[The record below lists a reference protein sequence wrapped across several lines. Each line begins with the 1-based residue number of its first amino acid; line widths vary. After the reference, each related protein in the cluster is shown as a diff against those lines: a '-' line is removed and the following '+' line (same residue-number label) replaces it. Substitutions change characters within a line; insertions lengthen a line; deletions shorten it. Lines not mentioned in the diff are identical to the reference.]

1 MSIQII
7 NNGSSNNAPDA
18 DSGRV
23 AFGKTNANF
32 AELDARVRA
41 IEGFSLPR
49 GQYTEPGN
57 PPFADFIYT
66 AKNVNGVTLL
76 DTVAL
81 NGAANGFGGGL
92 SGNFVIHALDTETVA
107 VVSVSSTNFYV
118 NIYKIVNGAFSLYKS
133 SGSQSTSIANSASIA
148 AVYSVSPTSFG
159 VLFSSSGNAQNF
171 QIDISAE
178 EISFTKAPMPWTSG
192 MRSRNA
198 KGILSASGLTFS
210 MFSSHSTMSSVF
222 RASTVPGSRD
232 TSVVTVGSTKSSE
245 NLAPA
250 HDYLG
255 NGRFIAAH
263 IGSRRGEGNFFTI
276 SVFDSDDDSVRLKGT
291 AVVPTPDA
299 VGSISLFALSPTLAI
314 ASWSSG
320 GVQRACSVSVDSDGN
335 PAFLGEI
342 QLSGALGNVL
352 FAGTTLNEKTLLAG
366 IWPTDTLPGQL
377 VKLRVDT
384 DAGQI
389 VEEQSFQISA
399 TTKSRFADFIRLTD
413 DKFVVVSTPTAS
425 PFGITLELVEFV
437 E

>member
-7 NNGSSNNAPDA
+7 NNGTVNNDPTS

-57 PPFADFIYT
+57 PPFPDFTYT
-66 AKNVNGVTLL
+66 EKNVNGVTLL

-81 NGAANGFGGGL
+81 NGTANGFPNGI
-92 SGNFVIHALDTETVA
+92 SGNFIIHALDTETVA
-107 VVSVSSTNFYV
+107 VVSVSYTSFYV
-118 NIYKIVNGAFSLYKS
+118 NVYKIVAGAFSLYKS
-133 SGSQSTSIANSASIA
+133 SGSQPTSLANSSSIA
-148 AVYSVSPTSFG
+148 AVYAVSPTSFG
-159 VLFSSSGNAQNF
+159 VLFISSGNAQNF
-171 QIDISAE
+171 QIDISTE
-178 EISFTKAPMPWTSG
+178 EISFTKAPMPWTG
-192 MRSRNA
+192 DIRSRNA

-222 RASTVPGSRD
+222 RASTVPGSTD
-232 TSVVTVGSTKSSE
+232 TSIVSVGSTKSAI

-255 NGRFIAAH
+255 DNRYIAAH
-263 IGSRRGEGNFFTI
+263 LGSRRGEGNFFTI
-276 SVFDSDDDSVRLKGT
+276 SVFDSDDDSVRLKNSI
-291 AVVPTPDA
+291 VVQTPDA

-320 GVQRACSVSVDSDGN
+320 GVQRACAVSVDSDGN
-335 PAFLGEI
+335 PTFLGEI

-366 IWPTDTLPGQL
+366 IWPTDTAPGQL

-389 VEEQSFQISA
+389 VEEQRTQISPA
-399 TTKSRFADFIRLTD
+399 IKSRFADFIRLTD
-413 DKFVVVSTPTAS
+413 DRFVVVSTPTVS
-425 PFGITLELVEFV
+425 PFGISLELVEFT